1 MRSGAWDT
9 CPNKSSPFYVNA
21 SGVPGKSAYDI
32 AVDKG
37 FEGDEDLWLK
47 SLVGPQGE
55 KGPRGFG
62 GTGSTG
68 PVGPQGPAGAD
79 APTQESYFVSM
90 AGSVDINTLANGLT
104 TVISVDGVEEGDY
117 VFAIAGEHTKNDGTA
132 IGDGLCKVAVTGG
145 SVNFKDTYWQAGSDI
160 IANYSMVG
168 TVSVDDTDSVIE
180 VNCASSGGANG
191 DVKSLLEMTL
201 TFVSGV
207 SAIVSN
213 L

>member
-1 MRSGAWDT
+1 MRSGGWDT
-9 CPNKSSPFYVNA
+9 CPRKSSPLYLNA

-32 AVDKG
+32 AVREG
-37 FEGDEDLWLK
+37 FEGDEVLWLK
-47 SLVGPQGE
+47 SLVGPEGE

-62 GTGSTG
+62 GSG
-68 PVGPQGPAGAD
+68 PTGPAGAD
-79 APTQESYFVSM
+79 APTQDSYFVSM
-90 AGSVDINTLANGLT
+90 AGSLDINTLANGLT
-104 TVISVDGVEEGDY
+104 TVISFDGVEKGHY
-117 VFAIAGEHTKNDGTA
+117 VFGIAGEHTKNDGTG

-145 SVNFKDTYWQAGSDI
+145 SVNFKDTYWQAGSDM

-168 TVSVDDTDSVIE
+168 TVSFDDTDSVFE

-213 L
+213 Q